1 MKSRHFFLLA
11 NGLFGFALLIMA
23 LVMPVRALGQESPS
37 FNSREV
43 HADGRITFHYLDAT
57 AGKILLHLEGA
68 ADPLAMEKDS
78 AGVWSVVTPPLAP
91 EIYGYSFEVDGQ
103 ERGDPHNSE
112 VTPNLVTVGN
122 MVTVPGATLQLW
134 EAHDVPHG
142 VVHHH
147 FYTSKVVS
155 GLAGGQSEVYVYTPP
170 GYDAKKGNRYPV
182 LYLLHGWSDMAN
194 GWMAVGKANFI
205 FDNLIAEGKVKPMIV
220 VMPLGY
226 GDMKFVTS
234 GMSMWRDD
242 AAIDRNLSLFR
253 QALLTEVLP
262 RVESEYQVSKKSDDR
277 AIAGL
282 SMGGLESLTIGLTHP
297 EQFGWVGGFSSA
309 LGHHDEERLATLS
322 RKSANPHLLWIACGT
337 EDNLI
342 TPNRNFIAWLKSK
355 DVPVTVVETPG
366 MHTWMVWR
374 DNLAQFAPLLFQG
387 KRGN

>member
-23 LVMPVRALGQESPS
+23 LVTPLRALGQESPS
-37 FNSREV
+37 FNSHEV
-43 HADGRITFHYLDAT
+43 HADGRITFRYLDAT

-68 ADPLAMEKDS
+68 ADPLPMEKDS
-78 AGVWSVVTPPLAP
+78 AGGWSVVTPPLAP

-134 EAHDVPHG
+134 EARDVPHG
-142 VVHHH
+142 VVNHH

-170 GYDAKKGNRYPV
+170 GYDAKKGKRYPV

-194 GWMAVGKANFI
+194 GWMAGGKANFI
-205 FDNLIAEGKVKPMIV
+205 FDNLIAEGKVKPMVV

-226 GDMKFVTS
+226 GDMKFVLN
-234 GMSMWRDD
+234 GHGGWDD
-242 AAIDRNLSLFR
+242 NAVIERNVNLFS

-262 RVESEYQVSKKSDDR
+262 RVESEYRVSKKRDDR
-277 AIAGL
+277 GIAGL
-282 SMGGLESLTIGLTHP
+282 SMGGLESLTVGLKHP
-297 EQFGWVGGFSSA
+297 ELFAWVGGFSSA
-309 LGHHDEERLATLS
+309 LGHNDEERFAGVNGKNARL
-322 RKSANPHLLWIACGT
+322 RLLWIACGT
-337 EDNLI
+337 DEQLLA
-342 TPNRNFIAWLKSK
+342 PNRKFIAWLKTK
-355 DVPVTVVETPG
+355 DVPMTAVETPG

-374 DNLAQFAPLLFQG
+374 DDLRRFAPLIFQQ
-387 KRGN
+387 K

>member
-43 HADGRITFHYLDAT
+43 HADGRITFRYLDAT

-78 AGVWSVVTPPLAP
+78 AGVWSVVTPALAP

-112 VTPNLVTVGN
+112 VTPNLVAVGN

-155 GLAGGQSEVYVYTPP
+155 GLADGQSEVYVYTPP
-170 GYDAKKGNRYPV
+170 GYDAKKGKRYPV

-205 FDNLIAEGKVKPMIV
+205 FDNLIAEGKVKPMVV

-226 GDMKFVTS
+226 GDMKFVLN
-234 GMSMWRDD
+234 GHGGWDD
-242 AAIDRNLSLFR
+242 NAVIERNVNLFS

-262 RVESEYQVSKKSDDR
+262 RVESEYRVSNKRDDR

-282 SMGGLESLTIGLTHP
+282 SMGGLESLTVGLKHP
-297 EQFGWVGGFSSA
+297 ELFAWVGGFSSA
-309 LGHHDEERLATLS
+309 LGHNDEERFAGVNGKNAKL
-322 RKSANPHLLWIACGT
+322 RLLWIACGT
-337 EDNLI
+337 DEQLLA
-342 TPNRNFIAWLKSK
+342 PNRKFIAWLKTK
-355 DVPVTVVETPG
+355 DVPLTAVETPG

-374 DNLAQFAPLLFQG
+374 DDLGRFAPLIFQQ
-387 KRGN
+387 K

>member
-1 MKSRHFFLLA
+1 MVVSALIVPVSLSVMTRAQATASFKS
-11 NGLFGFALLIMA
+11 N
-23 LVMPVRALGQESPS
+23 
-37 FNSREV
+37 EV
-43 HADGRITFHYLDAT
+43 HPDGSITFRYQDPA
-57 AGKILLHLEGA
+57 AGKVLLNLESESNLLPM
-68 ADPLAMEKDS
+68 DKDS
-78 AGVWSVVTPPLAP
+78 DGVWSVVTPPLPP
-91 EIYGYSFEVDGQ
+91 EIYGYVFKVDGRSQ
-103 ERGDPHNSE
+103 IDPKNPGIIPNLVS
-112 VTPNLVTVGN
+112 VGNLVTVPGS
-122 MVTVPGATLQLW
+122 VPQLW
-134 EAHDVPHG
+134 EARDVPHG
-142 VVHHH
+142 EVHHH
-147 FYTSKVVS
+147 FYASKVVS
-155 GLAGGQSEVYVYTPP
+155 GLVDGQSEYYVYTPP
-170 GYDAKKGNRYPV
+170 GYDPKKGNRYPV

-194 GWMAVGKANFI
+194 GWTAVGQANFV

>member
-43 HADGRITFHYLDAT
+43 HADGRITFRYLDAT

-78 AGVWSVVTPPLAP
+78 AGVWSVVTPVLAP

-112 VTPNLVTVGN
+112 VTPNLVAVGN

-134 EAHDVPHG
+134 EAHDGPHG

-155 GLAGGQSEVYVYTPP
+155 GLADGQSEVYVYTPP
-170 GYDAKKGNRYPV
+170 GYDAKKGKRYPV

-205 FDNLIAEGKVKPMIV
+205 FDNLIAEGKVKPMVV

-226 GDMKFVTS
+226 GDMKFVLN
-234 GMSMWRDD
+234 GHGGWDD
-242 AAIDRNLSLFR
+242 NAVIERNVNLFS

-262 RVESEYQVSKKSDDR
+262 RVESEYRVSNKRDDR

-282 SMGGLESLTIGLTHP
+282 SMGGLESLTVGLKHP
-297 EQFGWVGGFSSA
+297 ELFAWVGGFSSA
-309 LGHHDEERLATLS
+309 LGHNDKERFAGVNGKNAKL
-322 RKSANPHLLWIACGT
+322 RLLWIACGT
-337 EDNLI
+337 DEQLLA
-342 TPNRNFIAWLKSK
+342 PNRKFIAWLKTK
-355 DVPVTVVETPG
+355 DVPLTAVETPG

-374 DNLAQFAPLLFQG
+374 DDLGRFAPLIFQQ
-387 KRGN
+387 K

>member
-23 LVMPVRALGQESPS
+23 LVMPLRALGQDRPS
-37 FNSREV
+37 FNSHEV
-43 HADGRITFHYLDAT
+43 HADGRITFRYLAT
-57 AGKILLHLEGA
+57 AGKILLYLEGA
-68 ADPLAMEKDS
+68 ADPLPMEKDS
-78 AGVWSVVTPPLAP
+78 AGGWSVVTPPLAP

-112 VTPNLVTVGN
+112 VTPNLVAVGN

-170 GYDAKKGNRYPV
+170 GYDAKKGKRYPV
-182 LYLLHGWSDMAN
+182 LYLLHGWSDVAN
-194 GWMAVGKANFI
+194 GWMAGGKANFI
-205 FDNLIAEGKVKPMIV
+205 FDNLIAEGKVKPMVV

-226 GDMKFVTS
+226 GDMKFVLN
-234 GMSMWRDD
+234 GHGGWDD
-242 AAIDRNLSLFR
+242 NAVIERNVNLFS

-262 RVESEYQVSKKSDDR
+262 RVESEYRVSKKRDDR

-282 SMGGLESLTIGLTHP
+282 SMGGLESLTVGLKHP
-297 EQFGWVGGFSSA
+297 ELFAWVGGFSSA
-309 LGHHDEERLATLS
+309 LGHNDEERFAGVNGKNARL
-322 RKSANPHLLWIACGT
+322 RLLWIACGT
-337 EDNLI
+337 DEQLLA
-342 TPNRNFIAWLKSK
+342 PNRKFIAWLKTK
-355 DVPVTVVETPG
+355 DVPMTAVETPG
-366 MHTWMVWR
+366 IHTWMVWR
-374 DNLAQFAPLLFQG
+374 DDLGRFAPWIFQQ
-387 KRGN
+387 KERRW